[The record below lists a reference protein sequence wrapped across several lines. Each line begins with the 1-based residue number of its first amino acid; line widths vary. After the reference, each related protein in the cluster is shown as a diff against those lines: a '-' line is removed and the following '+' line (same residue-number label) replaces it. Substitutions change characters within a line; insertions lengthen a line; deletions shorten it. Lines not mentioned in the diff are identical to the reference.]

1 MAEGARLESV
11 YTRKR
16 IEVRTPPSPP
26 NNKPRPLWL
35 GFFFCI
41 NELFALVTYLY
52 QKLVYIKN

>member
-16 IEVRTPPSPP
+16 IPPSPP